1 MGQIALFFGYEVA
14 WWQGDDQNYSNR
26 RECIFMDIH
35 AWIAIAT
42 LIIAMVLFISKLIP
56 LEATALSIPV
66 VLAVTGTVH
75 PAEAVL
81 RGFGNNAV
89 IALGAIF
96 VLSAGL
102 KESGVAT
109 LMGRMLERFG
119 GQNERSLI
127 LLIMVTTCVLSAI
140 MSNAATV
147 AVFLPAVLVLSRR
160 ANISPSRLM
169 MPLGYAAILGGTLTL
184 ISTTPNLILGS
195 ELERIS
201 GGERTLGM
209 FEFAIVGVP
218 ISVIGIA
225 YMALIGTRL
234 LERRESDSTK
244 DRKNF
249 RERMLTRYHP
259 ERKLYK
265 LTIPMG
271 SDLSGC
277 TIAEA
282 NLGNRYEIEVVQIER
297 TKGFRSQF
305 LDIER
310 NLMIKAGDV
319 LYVGGRDEDAQKL
332 SEEHSIPIES
342 ATKEELEQLSGR
354 GINMAEVSI
363 SPHSDF
369 LGQTLVELK
378 FRNIFGLSVVAI
390 WRRGDLIEKDV
401 GETPLKLGDALLV
414 YGPVRNFQKL
424 EENDDLVLLDRQRSE
439 EDVRH
444 APIALLLLA
453 VALLPPVFGW
463 YPLAVSALAS
473 ALLMVGVGCV
483 SLRGAQKA
491 IDLRILFLIIGTVP
505 LGDALYQTGVAAKL
519 AVLLFPAGMG
529 LSEFYVFGVL
539 FAVSALLSIT
549 SNNAAAAVILSPV
562 AYAAAESSGVDVGM
576 TFLAVAYGTSCAF
589 ILPFAHQCNLMIMGP
604 GGYQTKDFL
613 KVGAGLS
620 IVMAVTA
627 VILLAL

>member
-1 MGQIALFFGYEVA
+1 
-14 WWQGDDQNYSNR
+14 
-26 RECIFMDIH
+26 MDVQ

-42 LIIAMVLFISKLIP
+42 LVVAMVLFISKLIP

-66 VLAVTGTVH
+66 VLAVTGTVS

-119 GQNERSLI
+119 GKKEWSLV
-127 LLIMVTTCVLSAI
+127 LLIMATTCVLSAI

-169 MPLGYAAILGGTLTL
+169 MPLGYSAILGGTLTL

-195 ELERIS
+195 ELERLS
-201 GGERTLGM
+201 GGARTLGM
-209 FEFAIVGVP
+209 FEFAIVGIP
-218 ISVIGIA
+218 IAVIGII
-225 YMALIGTRL
+225 YITLIGTKL
-234 LERRESDSTK
+234 LGRNELDNAPKRASFR
-244 DRKNF
+244 DRVLKVYQL
-249 RERMLTRYHP
+249 EK
-259 ERKLYK
+259 KLFK
-265 LTIPMG
+265 LTIP
-271 SDLSGC
+271 SGAEFTDS

-282 NLGNRYEIEVVQIER
+282 SLGKRYGVEVVQIFR
-297 TKGFRSQF
+297 KKGYRNQF
-305 LDIER
+305 LNAQA

-319 LYVGGRDEDAQKL
+319 LFVEGSSEDMQKL
-332 SEEHSIPIES
+332 AEEHSLSIEI
-342 ATKEELEQLSGR
+342 ATDEEVEGLQGR
-354 GINMAEVSI
+354 GINLAEVAI
-363 SPHSDF
+363 SPRSDF
-369 LGQTLVELK
+369 LDRTLVDIS
-378 FRNIFGLSVVAI
+378 FRGVFGLTVVAI
-390 WRRGDLIEKDV
+390 WRRGKPIEKDV
-401 GETPLKLGDALLV
+401 EKTALELGDALLV
-414 YGPVRNFQKL
+414 YGPTRNIRKL
-424 EENDDLVLLDRQRSE
+424 EESNDLVLLDRQQSE
-439 EDVRH
+439 EDVRR

-453 VALLPPVFGW
+453 MALLPPILGL

-473 ALLMVGVGCV
+473 ALLMVATGCV

-505 LGDALYQTGVAAKL
+505 LGDALFQTGVAGKL
-519 AVLLFPAGMG
+519 AATLFPAGMNLG
-529 LSEFYVFGVL
+529 HFYVFGVL
-539 FAVSALLSIT
+539 FVVSALLSTT

-576 TFLAVAYGTSCAF
+576 AFLAVAYGASCAF
-589 ILPFAHQCNLMIMGP
+589 VLPFAHQCNLMVMGP
-604 GGYQTKDFL
+604 GGYKTKDFI
-613 KVGAGLS
+613 KVGTGLS
-620 IVMAVTA
+620 VVMAATA
-627 VILLAL
+627 VVLLALLST

>member
-1 MGQIALFFGYEVA
+1 
-14 WWQGDDQNYSNR
+14 
-26 RECIFMDIH
+26 MDIH

-42 LIIAMVLFISKLIP
+42 LIVAMVLFISKLVP

-66 VLAVTGTVH
+66 VLAVTGTVT
-75 PAEAVL
+75 PAEAAL

-119 GQNERSLI
+119 GKNEWTLV

-195 ELERIS
+195 ELERLS
-201 GGERTLGM
+201 GGARTLGM
-209 FEFAIVGVP
+209 FEFAIVGIP
-218 ISVIGIA
+218 ISVVGIA

-234 LERRESDSTK
+234 LGRGGLDDAPKSASFL
-244 DRKNF
+244 DRI
-249 RERMLTRYHP
+249 L
-259 ERKLYK
+259 KLYK
-265 LTIPMG
+265 LEKKLFRLTIPSG
-271 SDLSGC
+271 SEFADS
-277 TIAEA
+277 TIAET
-282 NLGNRYEIEVVQIER
+282 NLGKQYRVEVVQIGR
-297 TKGFRSQF
+297 TKGYRNQF
-305 LDIER
+305 FNAQVDLT
-310 NLMIKAGDV
+310 IKAGDV
-319 LYVGGRDEDAQKL
+319 LFVEGRDEDVQKL
-332 SEEHSIPIES
+332 AEEHAIPIEI
-342 ATKEELEQLSGR
+342 ATDEEVEGLLGR
-354 GINMAEVSI
+354 GINMAEVAF

-369 LGQTLVELK
+369 LDRTLIDLS
-378 FRNIFGLSVVAI
+378 FRGVYGLSVIAI
-390 WRRGDLIEKDV
+390 WRRGELIEKDV
-401 GETPLKLGDALLV
+401 ETTPLKLGDGLLV
-414 YGPVRNFQKL
+414 YGPTRNIRKL
-424 EENDDLVLLDRQRSE
+424 EENKDLVLLDRQQSE
-439 EDVRH
+439 EDVRR
-444 APIALLLLA
+444 APVALLLLA
-453 VALLPPVFGW
+453 TALLPPVLGW

-473 ALLMVGVGCV
+473 ALLMIATGCV

-505 LGDALYQTGVAAKL
+505 LGDALFQTGVAGKL
-519 AVLLFPAGMG
+519 AATLFPAGMN
-529 LSEFYVFGVL
+529 LSQFYVFGVL
-539 FAVSALLSIT
+539 FAVSALLSTT
-549 SNNAAAAVILSPV
+549 SNNAAAAVILAPV

-576 TFLAVAYGTSCAF
+576 TFLAVAYGASCAF
-589 ILPFAHQCNLMIMGP
+589 VLPFAHQCNLMVMGP
-604 GGYQTKDFL
+604 GGYRTKDFV
-613 KVGAGLS
+613 KVGSGLS

-627 VILLAL
+627 VVLLSL